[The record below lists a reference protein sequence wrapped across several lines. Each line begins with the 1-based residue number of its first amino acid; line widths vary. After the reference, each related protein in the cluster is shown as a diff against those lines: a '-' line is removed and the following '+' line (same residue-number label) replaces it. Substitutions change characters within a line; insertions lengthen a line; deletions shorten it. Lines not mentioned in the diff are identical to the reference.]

1 MIQRDRLLRTGTAV
15 AALTMALI
23 AAAASDARAQ
33 AGQGQREPSNN
44 RLTIPRILR
53 YPEPTTDLTVPPW
66 TQAARITGF
75 FDVQDQF
82 ISKHATTAY
91 LFYDR
96 STLWVA
102 FRCEGQDT
110 SDLQARYNERDSY
123 VWRDDSVEILVD
135 PAGDRL
141 GYFHFVVNSTGA
153 LYDAK
158 RGQGDY
164 QSEAVVQV
172 DIDPEGWTVVLAI
185 PFETIEVEIPTPE
198 DLWTMNLGRNTVLI
212 HETDQ
217 VPAVRER
224 SSWAPTPVTYTLP
237 EYFGD
242 LRFGHSQIAPPR
254 LSKVEPITMGAN
266 RIPMD
271 PLREMRYR
279 LEGVD
284 NRGETLWSEQNAVPE
299 DGMLEFRLP
308 DDRIRRI
315 SLTLSDTRENVLFQN
330 TYPNESPVVAERIAS
345 LDELHRKIADATPRF
360 PENVQASARALLDAS
375 RSELDRAL
383 AVMNDTQQ
391 HTADHWQELDALAS
405 RLERSLDSPASLA
418 QTLAL
423 FPQADFAIGLA
434 SPMQKIMIQDF
445 PFVGNFDDHY
455 ELALARNEREG
466 FQVVLMPFG
475 RDLSNASV
483 TVSDLVSEQDGG
495 PIPGGK
501 VEVSLVGHVKVGDDQ
516 PYRVEYKNAWYPDPL
531 LNFQHEC
538 DIKDGEHVAFWINI
552 GTEPDTPAGR
562 YNATVTVTADDSNP
576 VELQL
581 NVTVWDFELPKL
593 TNLRNAFTYFRP
605 YASKMYG
612 DRWSTELAYKYYD
625 FLLDYRLNID
635 NLYRSDSPDVNLI
648 KHGAERGMNA
658 FNVGSDFHRVGNNPE
673 RDAGL
678 NRYVERLKEAGVW
691 DMAYVYG
698 FDEIRSAEQFANMRR
713 SFGAVKEHFP
723 GLQTMTTAYDPTLG
737 QNTDTRDVVDI
748 WVPVTDWYDLEQAR
762 KARAEGKE
770 VWWYVCVVPYPPY
783 ANWFVE
789 SRAIEAR
796 LLTGA
801 MSHKYEVD
809 GFLYYFV
816 NLWLVNHHVISRGPY
831 TNWNPGSFVNE
842 EKFYTAYG
850 DGSIFCAGPDG
861 PISTI
866 RLENI
871 RDGFEDYDYI
881 YKLNQIAET
890 LRAQSTTSAETREFL
905 DEVDALLKVPDAVV
919 ATVTRFTIE
928 PEVLAG
934 YRTQVAEAIVKGKQ
948 LVDGQ

>member
-15 AALTMALI
+15 AALAMALM
-23 AAAASDARAQ
+23 AVAASDARAQ
-33 AGQGQREPSNN
+33 AGQGQKDPGDN
-44 RLTIPRILR
+44 RMTIPRILR
-53 YPEPTTDLTVPPW
+53 FPEPTTDLTVPPW

-82 ISKHATTAY
+82 ISKHPTTAY

-110 SDLQARYNERDSY
+110 SDLQARYNERDSFI
-123 VWRDDSVEILVD
+123 WRDDSVEVLID

-141 GYFHFVVNSTGA
+141 GYFHFVVNSTGT

-158 RGQGDY
+158 RGRGDY
-164 QSEAVVQV
+164 QSDAVIQV

-185 PFETIEVEIPTPE
+185 PFETIEVETPTPE

-212 HETDQ
+212 HETDE

-242 LRFGHSQIAPPR
+242 LQFGHSQIAPPR
-254 LSKVEPITMGAN
+254 VLEMQPIAVGAN

-279 LEGVD
+279 LVGVD
-284 NRGETLWSEQNAVPE
+284 NRGETIWSQQNAVPE

-308 DDRIRRI
+308 DDRIRRVT
-315 SLTLSDTRENVLFQN
+315 LTLSDARDNVLFQN
-330 TYPNESPVVAERIAS
+330 TYPNESPVVAERIAT
-345 LDELHRKIADATPRF
+345 LDELHRQIAEAVPHF
-360 PENVQASARALLDAS
+360 PENVQASARTLLGES
-375 RSELDRAL
+375 RAELDRAL
-383 AVMNDTQQ
+383 AVLDDTQQ
-391 HTADHWQELDALAS
+391 HTAGNWQELGALAS
-405 RLERSLDSPASLA
+405 RLERSLGSPASLA
-418 QTLAL
+418 QTLAM
-423 FPQADFAIGLA
+423 FPHADFAVGLA

-445 PFVGNFDDHY
+445 PFEGHFADHY

-483 TVSDLVSEQDGG
+483 TVSNLVSEQGGG
-495 PIPGGK
+495 PMAGGQ

-516 PYRVEYKNAWYPDPL
+516 PYRVDYTNAWYPDPL
-531 LNFQHEC
+531 LNFQQEC

-552 GTEPDTPAGR
+552 GTEADTPAGR
-562 YNATVTVTADDSNP
+562 YNATVTVTADESNP
-576 VELQL
+576 VELTL

-593 TNLRNAFTYFRP
+593 TNLRNAFTYHHP
-605 YASKMYG
+605 YAAKMYG
-612 DRWSTELAYKYYD
+612 DRWDTEMAYKYYD

-635 NLYRSDSPDVNLI
+635 NLYRSGPPDVNLI
-648 KHGAERGMNA
+648 KYGAERGMNA
-658 FNVGSDFHRVGNNPE
+658 FNVGSDFHRVGHNPE
-673 RDAGL
+673 RDAEL
-678 NRYVERLKEAGVW
+678 YRYVERLKEAGVW

-698 FDEIRSAEQFANMRR
+698 FDEIRSPERFAQMRR
-713 SFGAVKEHFP
+713 AFGAVHEHFP

-789 SRAIEAR
+789 SQAIEAR

-801 MSHKYEVD
+801 MSYKYEVD
-809 GFLYYFV
+809 GFLYYLV
-816 NLWLVNHHVISRGPY
+816 NKWLVNHRVISRGPY
-831 TNWNPGSFVNE
+831 TNWDPGSFVHGRNL
-842 EKFYTAYG
+842 YTAYG
-850 DGSIFCAGPDG
+850 DGSLLCAGPDG

-881 YKLNQIAET
+881 YKLYQLAET
-890 LRAQSTTSAETREFL
+890 LRAQSNPSAEIQAFL
-905 DEVDALLKVPDAVV
+905 EEAEALLTVPDAVV
-919 ATVTRFTIE
+919 ATVTRFTVE
-928 PEVLAG
+928 PEVLAD
-934 YRTQVAEAIVKGKQ
+934 YRTQVAETILKGKQ
-948 LVDGQ
+948 LVAAQ